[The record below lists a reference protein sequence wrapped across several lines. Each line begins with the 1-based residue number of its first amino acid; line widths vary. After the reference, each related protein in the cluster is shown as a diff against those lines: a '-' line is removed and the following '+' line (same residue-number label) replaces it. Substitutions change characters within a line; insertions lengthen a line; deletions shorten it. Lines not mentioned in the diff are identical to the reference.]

1 MNESFRQIK
10 VYQAH
15 EMFYSFTSTYFLDN
29 ASECIILNL
38 YSLLIGSV
46 KVSITN
52 FHRNLPCSNPDQG
65 W

>member
-15 EMFYSFTSTYFLDN
+15 EMFYSFTPTYFLDN

-38 YSLLIGSV
+38 YFFADWWLDL
-46 KVSITN
+46 
-52 FHRNLPCSNPDQG
+52 HRNLPCSNPDQG